1 MCIRDRFGDTLVLV
15 GNGVRDIDFVFH
27 PVGVFLEAEFL
38 HVYGIIGVV
47 VDVYKRQ

>member
-1 MCIRDRFGDTLVLV
+1 MFV

-38 HVYGIIGVV
+38 HVYGIVGVV
-47 VDVYKRQ
+47 VDSGHGTKLVESFN